1 MQALTDRPLR
11 LVGSLFWFVC
21 AVLLL
26 VRGRGAE
33 CVGRRGERGVGG
45 LWARFPRVSSSTS
58 TVVFWLSQSGKTLDS
73 ALGACGGVGLRGG
86 GVRIGTAG
94 CLSAGRDRGW
104 RSSSEASHPFGLVRP
119 RVFPAVAG
127 LAPLAAP
134 MIDVAFVGN

>member
-33 CVGRRGERGVGG
+33 CVGGRVERGLQGG

-58 TVVFWLSQSGKTLDS
+58 TVVFWLSQSGKALDS
-73 ALGACGGVGLRGG
+73 ALGAGGIGIARGGSDRHGWMSICGSGPWLEVHLRGAASFWPRAAQG
-86 GVRIGTAG
+86 
-94 CLSAGRDRGW
+94 LP
-104 RSSSEASHPFGLVRP
+104 RSRWACTSCRP
-119 RVFPAVAG
+119 H
-127 LAPLAAP
+127 
-134 MIDVAFVGN
+134 D